1 MSLRFFDYVTSR
13 LGVKTSNN
21 SLSITQ
27 ASDDTFTVKL
37 PDFTHDAG
45 GRVRTSFM
53 NTLFDG
59 KLLNQDNPEMWHG
72 VGSGTF
78 SFSNNISNMSVT
90 SGQYY
95 IRQTNRHFPYYSG
108 KCQLIEWTMEDFHL
122 QANVVKD
129 FGYYSSSSTAPYN
142 TIYDGFMV
150 VNTGTTYELRVYNN
164 GTLVISVDW
173 KNWTNYSKVSSYDF
187 SKFTVFASD
196 FLWLGGATLNLYLK
210 TPDGFILLH
219 KYSHAGIGDFCMIK
233 SPNQPIRYSIRS
245 SSGIGTY
252 SPICNQVASEGGTDE
267 KGYMLSYY
275 NTTTVPCNNIGTIY
289 ALRSFK
295 KQVAFR
301 DMVVSF
307 IDLGIINTATTDS
320 GIGMIIKNPTL
331 SSAISY
337 ANNNVIQLGTPT
349 NQTVIANTGKVIC
362 SFIVSS
368 YGGAYVLP
376 DQNDIYMQ
384 NRIDDVMAEYVIA
397 YTPLSANQSL
407 VTTSNI
413 LVM

>member
-1 MSLRFFDYVTSR
+1 MSQNFIKR
-13 LGVKTSNN
+13 LLGKKDIAQSN
-21 SLSITQ
+21 SITQ
-27 ASDDTFTVKL
+27 ANNDTFTVKL

-72 VGSGTF
+72 VGTGVF
-78 SFSNNISNMSVT
+78 SFTNNISNMSVT

-95 IRQTNRHFPYYSG
+95 IRLTNRHFPYYSG

-122 QANVVKD
+122 QAGVEKD

-142 TIYDGFMV
+142 TTYDGFMI
-150 VNTGTTYELRVYNN
+150 VNTGTTYELKVYNN
-164 GTLVISVDW
+164 GTLITSIDW
-173 KNWTNYSKVSSYDF
+173 TNWTNYSKISSYDF

-196 FLWLGGATLNLYLK
+196 FLWLGGATLNIYLK
-210 TPDGFILLH
+210 TPTGFVLLH
-219 KYSHAGIGDFCMIK
+219 NYSHAGVGDSCMFK
-233 SPNQPIRYSIRS
+233 SPNQPIRYGIRS
-245 SSGIGTY
+245 SSGTGTY
-252 SPICNQVASEGGTDE
+252 SPICSQVASEGGTDE
-267 KGYMLSYY
+267 KGYMLSYF
-275 NTTTVPCNNIGTIY
+275 NSTVITCNNIGTIY

-295 KQVAFR
+295 KQAAFR
-301 DMVVSF
+301 DMAVSF
-307 IDLGIINTATTDS
+307 IDIGIINTATTDS
-320 GIGMIIKNPTL
+320 GIGMIIKNPTP

-349 NQTVIANTGKVIC
+349 NQTITANTGKVIC

-368 YGGAYVLP
+368 YGGTYILP
-376 DQNDIYMQ
+376 NQNDIYMQ